1 MYHVGWHVR
10 IFNKMATCMHLV
22 IVTIATAMAADVMR
36 QRCFSVWRGPRRQM
50 GEGGCHVGIVH
61 MSWTGKP
68 FVWDKGIYL
77 TRKPRW
83 NVHSL
88 FLFLVMRSVT
98 DVLRVQSRFVKFGGG
113 GGGEA
118 AGRTPY
124 TFNKPTLGPKYVS
137 NRPNITNLSRR
148 QL

>member
-1 MYHVGWHVR
+1 MISDNSILHASSNTGYYSHSNG
-10 IFNKMATCMHLV
+10 
-22 IVTIATAMAADVMR
+22 
-36 QRCFSVWRGPRRQM
+36 SWRHAPEVFLCTERPEETDLG
-50 GEGGCHVGIVH
+50 GGGCHVGIVH

-88 FLFLVMRSVT
+88 FLLLVIRSVT
-98 DVLRVQSRFVKFGGG
+98 DVLRAQSRFVKFG

-137 NRPNITNLSRR
+137 NRPYITNLSRR
-148 QL
+148 QLKFNR